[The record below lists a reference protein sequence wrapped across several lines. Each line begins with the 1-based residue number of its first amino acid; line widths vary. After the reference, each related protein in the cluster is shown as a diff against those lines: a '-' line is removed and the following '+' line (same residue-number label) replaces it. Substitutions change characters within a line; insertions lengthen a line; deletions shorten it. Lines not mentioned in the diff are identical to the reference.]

1 MTEAPP
7 EPARSRRRPA
17 LVATAV
23 ALPVTV
29 LLALLFARP
38 GGDPPPPQPTPGPAA
53 AEALPAVPVEPPPAL
68 SEAAQRACQE
78 LIAALPTTLGD
89 RPARPVRSSSPYVA
103 AWGEPAVVL
112 RCGVAEPA
120 GFLPDSQVFEIG
132 GVRWFP
138 VERGAGTVWTATDRA
153 VYVEVTAPTA
163 EASDPVARLST
174 AVTRALPKK

>member
-38 GGDPPPPQPTPGPAA
+38 GGDPPPPQPTPGPA